1 MYLLSTCSA
10 ENLLETSLQSIRR
23 SRSLAAGDT
32 ELKNLDGNLR
42 LALIIRKSEECE
54 TIHNA
59 APIATKTVKKFN
71 DLESRVYHNSKG
83 FSLGEDL
90 ASGETLEEIGGAAE
104 LDDEMEVIVVLEDV
118 EDAEDVG
125 IGGEQL
131 HDLRLVEE
139 ALSVDGVVG
148 D

>member
-32 ELKNLDGNLR
+32 ELKNLAGNLR
-42 LALIIRKSEECE
+42 LALSTASKISSAESPSDRDENRKKIQRSG
-54 TIHNA
+54 
-59 APIATKTVKKFN
+59 K
-71 DLESRVYHNSKG
+71 SRVYHNSKG

>member
-42 LALIIRKSEECE
+42 LALSTASKISSAESPSDRDE
-54 TIHNA
+54 NR
-59 APIATKTVKKFN
+59 KKFN

-90 ASGETLEEIGGAAE
+90 ASGEALEEIGGAAE